1 MYRKLN
7 EMVKM
12 YKAKLKKDIL
22 YCFLNVS
29 CLIKAD
35 YTYRDFDCSNIVPI
49 LLYIVMKNHNGKHTI
64 TCIALTLLL

>member
-22 YCFLNVS
+22 YCFLIVS

-35 YTYRDFDCSNIVPI
+35 TLTETLIVSIVPI